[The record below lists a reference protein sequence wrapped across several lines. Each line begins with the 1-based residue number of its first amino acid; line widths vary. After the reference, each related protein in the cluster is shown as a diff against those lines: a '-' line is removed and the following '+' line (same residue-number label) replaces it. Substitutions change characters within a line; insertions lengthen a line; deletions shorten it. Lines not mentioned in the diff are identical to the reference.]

1 MIKMN
6 KEELNAKKFY
16 TIEEVANLLRVSY
29 LTVFRWIQVGK
40 LSAYKVGKRYR
51 IEVKDL
57 NNFLEESRKYGKK
70 ESS

>member
-6 KEELNAKKFY
+6 NNEIIATKFY
-16 TIEEVANLLRVSY
+16 TIEEIAELLKVSY
-29 LTVFRWIQVGK
+29 LTVFRWIQAGK

-57 NNFLEESRKYGKK
+57 NNFLEKSKKYGNTTI
-70 ESS
+70 